1 MTDWTEVADV
11 TTEYGSGDIDDA
23 MLSEDGAYMLTED
36 GEYIVAEGPITDYTE
51 VADSSERYIPEGVGL
66 KVASEDFTWM
76 LTEDK
81 LVRLIHSKTDFTE
94 VDDITTSWTEV
105 GDA

>member
-1 MTDWTEVADV
+1 MTNWTEVADV

-23 MLSEDGAYMLTED
+23 ILSEDSAYMLTED
-36 GEYIVAEGPITDYTE
+36 SEYIVAEGPITDYTE

-66 KVASEDFTWM
+66 KIATEAFAWL
-76 LTEDK
+76 LTEGTRI
-81 LVRLIHSKTDFTE
+81 RLIHSKTDFTE
-94 VDDITTSWTEV
+94 VGDVTTAWTEV

>member
-1 MTDWTEVADV
+1 MTVWTEVEDI

-23 MLSEDGAYMLTED
+23 ILSEDGDYMLMESGD
-36 GEYIVAEGPITDYTE
+36 YIVAEGPVTSYTE

-66 KVASEDFTWM
+66 KVASENFTWM

-81 LVRLIHSKTDFTE
+81 LIRLIHSKTDFTE
-94 VDDITTSWTEV
+94 VGDTTTIWTEV

>member
-1 MTDWTEVADV
+1 MTDWTEVEDV
-11 TTEYGSGDIDDA
+11 TTEYESGDINDA
-23 MLSEDGAYMLTED
+23 MLSEDGEYMLTEGGD
-36 GEYIVAEGPITDYTE
+36 YIVAEGPITSYTE

-81 LVRLIHSKTDFTE
+81 LVRLVHSKTDFTE
-94 VDDITTSWTEV
+94 DTDVTTVWTEV
-105 GDA
+105 EDA

>member
-1 MTDWTEVADV
+1 MTSWTEVDDV
-11 TTEYGSGDIDDA
+11 TTSFSEVDD
-23 MLSEDGAYMLTED
+23 
-36 GEYIVAEGPITDYTE
+36 V
-51 VADSSERYIPEGVGL
+51 SSRYIPEGVGL

-94 VDDITTSWTEV
+94 VDDVTTSFTDVDDVDTTWTEV